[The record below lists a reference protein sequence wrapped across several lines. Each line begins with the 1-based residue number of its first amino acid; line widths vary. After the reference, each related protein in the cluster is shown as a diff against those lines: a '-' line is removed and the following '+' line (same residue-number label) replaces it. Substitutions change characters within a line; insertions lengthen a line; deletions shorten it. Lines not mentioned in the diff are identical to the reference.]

1 MRTNISA
8 ERDLCTEDAMSPIE
22 TGLRIVL
29 NQCAAYLVV
38 FALAIS
44 SAQQLRGQTSLIG
57 EQIKAKAEQAQA
69 NLQDRKLELAIRE
82 YLEILAVDPNNVSA
96 HANIG
101 VAYYMENSFKQAAE
115 HLGTA
120 LNRQHTL
127 WNSMALLGMSEKQ
140 LGRNIQAE
148 AHLKEAYA
156 HVEDK
161 ELHTAVGKQ
170 LFILYIQAGKL
181 IQAADVVGQLQ
192 RANPSDVDILYSAH
206 RVYSELANTTLYS
219 IAVLEPDSAR
229 MYQSKGDQLAQQ
241 GNTTAA
247 IAAYRQAL
255 QRDPHLPGAH
265 YELAEIMSTSISSA
279 ERAQAE
285 TEYRSAL
292 TDNPLDEKA
301 RCGLASIEVERSDFE
316 IASQDY
322 AEAIRLQPDDP
333 AANDGLGMVLV
344 TLGEVKQARPYL
356 EHAVQLDPTN
366 GRAHY
371 QLSLVD
377 HKLGDAAAAK
387 HEMDEFLKLKVGQ
400 ERIKQTLKDMH
411 GQLLMQIQKDRNVDA
426 STDTVPK

>member
-1 MRTNISA
+1 
-8 ERDLCTEDAMSPIE
+8 MSPIE

-29 NQCAAYLVV
+29 NQCAAYLAV

-44 SAQQLRGQTSLIG
+44 SAQQLCGQTSLIG

>member
-1 MRTNISA
+1 
-8 ERDLCTEDAMSPIE
+8 MSPIE

-356 EHAVQLDPTN
+356 EHGVQLDSTN

>member
-1 MRTNISA
+1 M
-8 ERDLCTEDAMSPIE
+8 
-22 TGLRIVL
+22 
-29 NQCAAYLVV
+29 
-38 FALAIS
+38 
-44 SAQQLRGQTSLIG
+44 
-57 EQIKAKAEQAQA
+57 
-69 NLQDRKLELAIRE
+69 
-82 YLEILAVDPNNVSA
+82 
-96 HANIG
+96 
-101 VAYYMENSFKQAAE
+101 
-115 HLGTA
+115 
-120 LNRQHTL
+120 
-127 WNSMALLGMSEKQ
+127 
-140 LGRNIQAE
+140 
-148 AHLKEAYA
+148 
-156 HVEDK
+156 EDK

-371 QLSLVD
+371 QLSLLD

>member
-1 MRTNISA
+1 
-8 ERDLCTEDAMSPIE
+8 MSPIE

-371 QLSLVD
+371 QLSLLD